1 MRDISIAPV
10 AMNDQ
15 EEILT
20 MMDNEDGVQRVR
32 LRRKEIKKKWN
43 TRLEMIFTNTNI
55 YLNSKCLTVNSSML

>member
-32 LRRKEIKKKWN
+32 LRRKEIKKK
-43 TRLEMIFTNTNI
+43 
-55 YLNSKCLTVNSSML
+55 